1 MRFSRPFSS
10 GPTRTSNKWR
20 EGGGR
25 EVRITFLDLL
35 PDVATGSIAAVMV
48 TLITS

>member
-10 GPTRTSNKWR
+10 GRIRTSNKWR

-25 EVRITFLDLL
+25 EIRITFLDLL
-35 PDVATGSIAAVMV
+35 PDIATVSIAAKMM